1 MKISISREKLLPPLQ
16 GISSVVERR
25 QSLPILSNVLIE
37 SEAQHVSFTV
47 TDLEIELELRID
59 HIARDWSS
67 ITVPARKLFDI
78 CRALEDK
85 SEVEITVEEA
95 HICVRSGR
103 SYFKL
108 NSSPA
113 AEFPRIGELKAR
125 VRFRLPAKRLKEL
138 VEATHFAMAQQDVR
152 YYLNGLLFE
161 LGGGQLRAVATDGH
175 RLACSEI
182 PVELEA
188 PACAS
193 HADRGEQVQ
202 VILPRKG
209 VLELGRMLS
218 DSEDEVTVSVSENHM
233 QMETGDRKL
242 TSKLIDGRFPDYA
255 RVVPAQ
261 GDKQLRADREGLRQC
276 LVRTSILSNEK
287 FRGIRMHLVDNTL
300 TSSTHNPEQEEA
312 QERLEVEY
320 EGAELEIGFNVSY
333 LLDVLSAIKTD
344 TVILELSDPDS
355 GCLIRGGGASA
366 SKYVVMPMRL

>member
-1 MKISISREKLLPPLQ
+1 MKISIYREKLLPPLQ

-59 HIARDWSS
+59 HIATDWGS
-67 ITVPARKLFDI
+67 ITIPARKLFDI

-85 SEVEITVEEA
+85 SEVEISVEEA
-95 HICVRSGR
+95 HVCVRSGR

-113 AEFPRIGELKAR
+113 AEFPRIGELKAT

-188 PACAS
+188 
-193 HADRGEQVQ
+193 GEQV
-202 VILPRKG
+202 
-209 VLELGRMLS
+209 
-218 DSEDEVTVSVSENHM
+218 
-233 QMETGDRKL
+233 
-242 TSKLIDGRFPDYA
+242 
-255 RVVPAQ
+255 PA
-261 GDKQLRADREGLRQC
+261 C
-276 LVRTSILSNEK
+276 PV
-287 FRGIRMHLVDNTL
+287 
-300 TSSTHNPEQEEA
+300 
-312 QERLEVEY
+312 
-320 EGAELEIGFNVSY
+320 
-333 LLDVLSAIKTD
+333 
-344 TVILELSDPDS
+344 
-355 GCLIRGGGASA
+355 
-366 SKYVVMPMRL
+366 